1 MKIKIYIITL
11 LLSAVLGSCSS
22 SFLDEKPL
30 DFMSATNSFL
40 TQEDID
46 CSVNNLYY
54 LVRREF
60 YSRDENRP
68 MDYLYGTDIVY
79 DGEPN
84 GTERHS
90 NMISAYHS
98 TGNIASVHWS
108 LLYHTISTANTYYRP
123 SACFRSIGG
132 TKGDCRS
139 QSPFL

>member
-54 LVRREF
+54 LVRIAGMKIVRWTTF
-60 YSRDENRP
+60 TARTLSMMANR
-68 MDYLYGTDIVY
+68 TVR
-79 DGEPN
+79 N
-84 GTERHS
+84 GIR
-90 NMISAYHS
+90 I
-98 TGNIASVHWS
+98 
-108 LLYHTISTANTYYRP
+108 
-123 SACFRSIGG
+123 
-132 TKGDCRS
+132 
-139 QSPFL
+139 

>member
-84 GTERHS
+84 GTEPVSYTHLDVYKRQEDDRLTEHLDKAAKV
-90 NMISAYHS
+90 M
-98 TGNIASVHWS
+98 NIRLIDHVILTDGKFYSYADEGK
-108 LLYHTISTANTYYRP
+108 I
-123 SACFRSIGG
+123 
-132 TKGDCRS
+132 
-139 QSPFL
+139 

>member
-68 MDYLYGTDIVY
+68 MDYLYGTDIV
-79 DGEPN
+79 N
-84 GTERHS
+84 GS
-90 NMISAYHS
+90 S
-98 TGNIASVHWS
+98 TFSYTVSSSIKLKLWKMKPIFPFRRAVSWFS
-108 LLYHTISTANTYYRP
+108 FILSTRFP
-123 SACFRSIGG
+123 SKR
-132 TKGDCRS
+132 
-139 QSPFL
+139 

>member
-60 YSRDENRP
+60 YSGMKKDPWTTFTARTLSMMANR
-68 MDYLYGTDIVY
+68 TVR
-79 DGEPN
+79 N
-84 GTERHS
+84 GIR
-90 NMISAYHS
+90 I
-98 TGNIASVHWS
+98 
-108 LLYHTISTANTYYRP
+108 
-123 SACFRSIGG
+123 
-132 TKGDCRS
+132 
-139 QSPFL
+139 